1 MLDQNQ
7 LKKYNQEH
15 LSEYEKL
22 MSSNERKIRIESE

>member
-22 MSSNERKIRIESE
+22 MSSNEKKN

>member
-22 MSSNERKIRIESE
+22 MSRMKKKN

>member
-22 MSSNERKIRIESE
+22 MSSNEKEN

>member
-1 MLDQNQ
+1 MLDRNQ

-22 MSSNERKIRIESE
+22 MSSNEKKN